1 MSAPFSLLDL
11 APGTGG
17 QAMFGRIVSMATAA
31 ALFPAVTA
39 VSAQDIKTGA
49 PAPEAKPAPTPTNAG
64 PPPAAA
70 FAQLP
75 FIEAP
80 SLSPDGTRIAARIA
94 VQGKMRLA
102 IIPLADTT
110 QLKLLDPGDFELR
123 SWKWVN
129 NDWLVLQAG
138 EMQPVEG
145 DSWYVSRAF
154 GVRADGGKINVLAM
168 PTTGQNGADIL
179 WIARDG
185 SPHALIA
192 MQNSIYAN
200 DENFWPQV
208 RDFDVSTGKS
218 KIVQN
223 STTDVMDWY
232 ADTAGTVRMG
242 VAYDDDRRSYRTLY
256 RAQAGGPLK
265 PIQRAVAKG
274 STLSTLPALILPQ
287 SGKAIAIDDADGFDA
302 IYDFD
307 LDAMKIGTKIF
318 DAPGY
323 DVDGHVLDP
332 TGTKLLGFQYTD
344 TRSRTKWL
352 DPTLAQIQADLD
364 KAVPNLWPDI
374 VSWSNDLSVL
384 IVHIGAADSA
394 GAYYLY
400 RPANG
405 HMSVFATINAT
416 LGTKAY
422 APVKTVRYTAR
433 DGTEMSAVLTLPRA
447 REAKDLPL
455 ILMPHGGPAARD
467 DEEWDWW
474 AQFIASRGYAV
485 LQPNY
490 RGSTGFGTHFNK
502 LGEGQWGLK
511 MQDDLVDAVGWA
523 AKQGIVDPK
532 RVCIVGG
539 SYGGYAAFR
548 AAQRDKGVYRCAV
561 SFAGVSDMTAM
572 LRYDGSFLNGGR
584 QKDYLRKQAPDLKAV
599 SPINFAADFSTPILI
614 MHGKAD
620 QVVPVKQSREMVER
634 LKAAG
639 ATYRYVEQPLG
650 DHHFTRQA
658 DRLQFLQELEAFLAK
673 YNPS

>member
-1 MSAPFSLLDL
+1 MLR
-11 APGTGG
+11 
-17 QAMFGRIVSMATAA
+17 RIVLAAAAA
-31 ALFPAVTA
+31 ALLPSFTAAV
-39 VSAQDIKTGA
+39 AQD
-49 PAPEAKPAPTPTNAG
+49 AKPAPPTTPSANAG
-64 PPPAAA
+64 PPPAEA

-75 FIEAP
+75 FIESP
-80 SLSPDGTRIAARIA
+80 VLSPDGTRIAARLA

-102 IIPLADTT
+102 IIPVGDAAKT
-110 QLKLLDPGDFELR
+110 KLIDPGDFNLDGW
-123 SWKWVN
+123 SWVN
-129 NDWLVLQAG
+129 NDWLLLRAG

-145 DSWYVSRAF
+145 DSWYIRRAF
-154 GVRADGGKINVLAM
+154 GVRADGGKINVLAI
-168 PTTGQNGADIL
+168 PTTGQQGADVL
-179 WIARDG
+179 WVARDG

-192 MQNSIYAN
+192 MQNSIYL

-218 KIVQN
+218 KIVQS
-223 STTDVMDWY
+223 STADVMDWY

-242 VAYDDDRRSYRTLY
+242 VAYDDDRRSRRLLY
-256 RAQAGGPLK
+256 RSQTGGPLK
-265 PIQRAVAKG
+265 TIDRAEKG
-274 STLSTLPALILPQ
+274 RSLNTAPALILPQ
-287 SGKAIAIDDADGFDA
+287 SGKAIAIDDDDGFDA
-302 IYDFD
+302 VYDFD
-307 LDAMKIGTKIF
+307 LDTMKIGAKIF
-318 DAPGY
+318 DSPGH
-323 DVDGHVLDP
+323 DVDGPFLDP
-332 TGTKLLGFQYTD
+332 TGTKLMGYQYTD
-344 TRSRTKWL
+344 TRTRTKWL
-352 DPTLAQIQADLD
+352 DPTLAQVQADLD

-374 VSWSNDLSVL
+374 VSWSNDLSVM

-400 RPANG
+400 RPAQG
-405 HMSVFATINAT
+405 HMSIFATLNDT
-416 LGTKAY
+416 LGTRAY

-433 DGTEMSAVLTLPRA
+433 DGTEMSAVLTLPKG

-455 ILMPHGGPAARD
+455 ILMPHGGPAVRD

-490 RGSTGFGTHFNK
+490 RGSTGFGTKFNK

-523 AKQGIVDPK
+523 AKQGIADPK
-532 RVCIVGG
+532 RVCIVGA

-584 QKDYLRKQAPDLKAV
+584 NKDYLRKQAPDLKAV

-620 QVVPVKQSREMVER
+620 QVVPVKQSREMVEK

>member
-1 MSAPFSLLDL
+1 
-11 APGTGG
+11 
-17 QAMFGRIVSMATAA
+17 
-31 ALFPAVTA
+31 
-39 VSAQDIKTGA
+39 
-49 PAPEAKPAPTPTNAG
+49 
-64 PPPAAA
+64 
-70 FAQLP
+70 
-75 FIEAP
+75 
-80 SLSPDGTRIAARIA
+80 
-94 VQGKMRLA
+94 
-102 IIPLADTT
+102 
-110 QLKLLDPGDFELR
+110 
-123 SWKWVN
+123 
-129 NDWLVLQAG
+129 
-138 EMQPVEG
+138 
-145 DSWYVSRAF
+145 
-154 GVRADGGKINVLAM
+154 
-168 PTTGQNGADIL
+168 L

-192 MQNSIYAN
+192 MQNSIYM
-200 DENFWPQV
+200 DENYWPQV

-218 KIVQN
+218 KIVQS
-223 STTDVMDWY
+223 STTNVMSWF

-242 VAYDDDRRSYRTLY
+242 VAYDDDRRTYRTLY
-256 RAQAGGPLK
+256 RAQAGGSLK
-265 PIQRAVAKG
+265 TIDRAIKG
-274 STLSTLPALILPQ
+274 SSLSTLPALILPQ
-287 SGKAIAIDDADGFDA
+287 SGKAIAIDDDDGFDA
-302 IYDFD
+302 VYDFD
-307 LDAMKIGTKIF
+307 LDTMKIGAKIF
-318 DAPGY
+318 DSPGY
-323 DVDGHVLDP
+323 DVDGPFLDP
-332 TGTKLLGFQYTD
+332 TGTKMMGFQYTD

-352 DPTLAQIQADLD
+352 DPTLAQVQADLD

-374 VSWSNDLSVL
+374 VSWSNDLSVM

-400 RPANG
+400 RPAQG
-405 HMSVFATINAT
+405 HMSIFATLNDT
-416 LGTKAY
+416 LGTKSY
-422 APVKTVRYTAR
+422 APVKTIRYAAR
-433 DGTEMSAVLTLPRA
+433 DGTEMSAVLTLPKG
-447 REAKDLPL
+447 REAKNLPL
-455 ILMPHGGPAARD
+455 ILMPHGGPAVRD

-474 AQFIASRGYAV
+474 SEFMASRGYAV
-485 LQPNY
+485 LKPNY
-490 RGSTGFGTHFNK
+490 RGSTGFGTKFNK

-523 AKQGIVDPK
+523 AKQGIADPK
-532 RVCIVGG
+532 RVCIVGA

-584 QKDYLRKQAPDLKAV
+584 NKDYLRKQAPDLKAV

-650 DHHFTRQA
+650 DYHFTRQA

>member
-1 MSAPFSLLDL
+1 M
-11 APGTGG
+11 
-17 QAMFGRIVSMATAA
+17 MFGRIALTAAAVASLSSMTAASAQDTAKIVSDATPAPATAA
-31 ALFPAVTA
+31 
-39 VSAQDIKTGA
+39 
-49 PAPEAKPAPTPTNAG
+49 

-75 FIEAP
+75 FIESP
-80 SLSPDGTRIAARIA
+80 VLSPDGTRIAARIA

-102 IIPLADTT
+102 IIPIGDVAKM
-110 QLKLLDPGDFELR
+110 KLIDPGDFNLDGW
-123 SWKWVN
+123 SWVN
-129 NDWLVLQAG
+129 NDWLLLRAG

-145 DSWYVSRAF
+145 DSWYIRRAF
-154 GVRADGGKINVLAM
+154 GVRADGGKINVLAI
-168 PTTGQNGADIL
+168 PTTGQQGADVL
-179 WIARDG
+179 WVARDG

-192 MQNSIYAN
+192 MQNSIYM
-200 DENFWPQV
+200 DDNFWPQV

-218 KIVQN
+218 KIVQS
-223 STTDVMDWY
+223 STADVMDWY

-242 VAYDDDRRSYRTLY
+242 VAYDDDRRSRRLLY
-256 RAQAGGPLK
+256 RSQAGGPLK
-265 PIQRAVAKG
+265 TIDRAEKG
-274 STLSTLPALILPQ
+274 RSLNTAPALILPQ
-287 SGKAIAIDDADGFDA
+287 SGKAIAIDDDDGFDA
-302 IYDFD
+302 VYDFD
-307 LDAMKIGTKIF
+307 LDTMKIGAKIF
-318 DAPGY
+318 DSPGY
-323 DVDGHVLDP
+323 DVDGPFLDP
-332 TGTKLLGFQYTD
+332 TGTKLMGYQYTD
-344 TRSRTKWL
+344 TRTRTKWL
-352 DPTLAQIQADLD
+352 DPTLAQVQADLD

-374 VSWSNDLSVL
+374 VSWSNDLSVM

-400 RPANG
+400 RPAQG
-405 HMSVFATINAT
+405 HMSIFATLNDT
-416 LGTKAY
+416 LGTRAY
-422 APVKTVRYTAR
+422 APVKTIRYTAR
-433 DGTEMSAVLTLPRA
+433 DGTEMSAVLTLPKG
-447 REAKDLPL
+447 REAKNLPL
-455 ILMPHGGPAARD
+455 ILMPHGGPAVRD

-474 AQFIASRGYAV
+474 SQFMASRGYAV

-490 RGSTGFGTHFNK
+490 RGSTGFGTKFNK

-523 AKQGIVDPK
+523 AKQAIADPK
-532 RVCIVGG
+532 RVCIAGA

-548 AAQRDKGVYRCAV
+548 AAQRDKGIYRCAV
-561 SFAGVSDMTAM
+561 SFAGVSDMAAM

-584 QKDYLRKQAPDLKAV
+584 NKDYLRKQAPDLKAV

-620 QVVPVKQSREMVER
+620 QVVPVKQSREMVEK

>member
-1 MSAPFSLLDL
+1 
-11 APGTGG
+11 
-17 QAMFGRIVSMATAA
+17 MFGRIVSIAAAA
-31 ALFPAVTA
+31 ALFPAITA
-39 VSAQDIKTGA
+39 VSAQDSKPAA
-49 PAPEAKPAPTPTNAG
+49 PALEAKSGPTNAG
-64 PPPAAA
+64 PLPASA

-80 SLSPDGTRIAARIA
+80 SLSPDGTRVAARIA

-110 QLKLLDPGDFELR
+110 KLKLLDPGDFELT

-129 NDWLVLQAG
+129 NDWLLLRAG

-154 GVRADGGKINVLAM
+154 GVRADGGKINVLAT
-168 PTTGQNGADIL
+168 PTAGQNGANIL

-218 KIVQN
+218 KIVQGSMTN
-223 STTDVMDWY
+223 VMDWY

-242 VAYDDDRRSYRTLY
+242 IAYDDDRRSYRTLY
-256 RAQAGGPLK
+256 RTQAGDSLK
-265 PIQRAVAKG
+265 TIARTTGKG

-307 LDAMKIGTKIF
+307 LDTMKIGTKIF

-323 DVDGHVLDP
+323 DIDGHVLDP
-332 TGTKLLGFQYTD
+332 AGTKIIGFRYTD
-344 TRSRTKWL
+344 TRSHTKWL
-352 DPTLAQIQADLD
+352 DPTLAQVQADLD

-400 RPANG
+400 RPADG
-405 HMSVFATINAT
+405 RMSVFATINAT
-416 LGTKAY
+416 LGTKTY

-433 DGTEMSAVLTLPRA
+433 DSTEMSAVLTLPRG
-447 REAKDLPL
+447 REAKNLPL
-455 ILMPHGGPAARD
+455 ILMPHGGPGVRD

-474 AQFIASRGYAV
+474 AQFLASRGYAV

-523 AKQGIVDPK
+523 TKQGIADPR

-561 SFAGVSDMTAM
+561 SFAGISDMTAM

-584 QKDYLRKQAPDLKAV
+584 NKDNLRKQAPDLKAV

-658 DRLQFLQELEAFLAK
+658 DRLQFLEELETFLAK

>member
-1 MSAPFSLLDL
+1 
-11 APGTGG
+11 
-17 QAMFGRIVSMATAA
+17 MFGRIVSIAA
-31 ALFPAVTA
+31 AAVLFPAITA
-39 VSAQDIKTGA
+39 VSAQDAKPSA
-49 PAPEAKPAPTPTNAG
+49 PAPEAKPAPANAG
-64 PPPAAA
+64 PPAAAA

-80 SLSPDGTRIAARIA
+80 SLSPDGTRVAARIA

-110 QLKLLDPGDFELR
+110 KAKLLDPGDFELT
-123 SWKWVN
+123 SLQWVN
-129 NDWLVLQAG
+129 NDWLLLRAG
-138 EMQPVEG
+138 EMQPVDG

-192 MQNSIYAN
+192 MQNSIYM

-218 KIVQN
+218 KIVQS
-223 STTDVMDWY
+223 STTNVMDWY

-242 VAYDDDRRSYRTLY
+242 TAYDDDRRSYRTLY

-287 SGKAIAIDDADGFDA
+287 SGKAIAVDDADGFDA
-302 IYDFD
+302 VYDFD
-307 LDAMKIGTKIF
+307 LDTMKIGAKIF

-323 DVDGHVLDP
+323 DVDAPFLDP
-332 TGTKLLGFQYTD
+332 TGTKMMGFQYTD
-344 TRSRTKWL
+344 TRTRTKWL
-352 DPTLAQIQADLD
+352 DPTLAQVQADLD

-400 RPANG
+400 RPADG
-405 HMSVFATINAT
+405 RMSVFATINAT
-416 LGTKAY
+416 LGTKTY

-433 DGTEMSAVLTLPRA
+433 DGTEMSAVLTLPKG
-447 REAKDLPL
+447 REAKNLPL
-455 ILMPHGGPAARD
+455 ILMPHGGPAVRD

-474 AQFIASRGYAV
+474 AQFLASRGYAV

-523 AKQGIVDPK
+523 AKQGIADSK
-532 RVCIVGG
+532 RICIVGG

-548 AAQRDKGVYRCAV
+548 AAQRDKGIYRCAV
-561 SFAGVSDMTAM
+561 SFAGISDMTAM

-584 QKDYLRKQAPDLKAV
+584 DKDYLRKQAPDLKAV
-599 SPINFAADFSTPILI
+599 SPINFAPEFSTPILI
-614 MHGKAD
+614 VHGKAD
-620 QVVPVKQSREMVER
+620 QVVPVKQSREIVER

-650 DHHFTRQA
+650 DHHLTRQA
-658 DRLQFLQELEAFLAK
+658 DRLQFLEELEAFLAK

>member
-1 MSAPFSLLDL
+1 MLR
-11 APGTGG
+11 
-17 QAMFGRIVSMATAA
+17 RIVLAAAAVALLPSFTAA
-31 ALFPAVTA
+31 I
-39 VSAQDIKTGA
+39 AQD
-49 PAPEAKPAPTPTNAG
+49 AKPAPPTPPSANTG
-64 PPPAAA
+64 PPPAEA

-75 FIEAP
+75 FIESPA
-80 SLSPDGTRIAARIA
+80 LSPDGTRIAARVA

-102 IIPLADTT
+102 IIPIGDAAKI
-110 QLKLLDPGDFELR
+110 KLIDPGDFDLIGW
-123 SWKWVN
+123 SWVN
-129 NDWLVLQAG
+129 NDWLLLRAG

-145 DSWYVSRAF
+145 DSWYIRRAF
-154 GVRADGGKINVLAM
+154 SVRADGGKIYALTT
-168 PTTGQNGADIL
+168 PTTGQQGDDVL
-179 WIARDG
+179 WVARDG

-192 MQNSIYAN
+192 MQNSIYM

-218 KIVQN
+218 KIVQS
-223 STTDVMDWY
+223 STTNVMSWF

-242 VAYDDDRRSYRTLY
+242 IAYDDDRRSYRTLY
-256 RAQAGGPLK
+256 RAQAGGSLK
-265 PIQRAVAKG
+265 TIDRAIKG
-274 STLSTLPALILPQ
+274 SSLSTLPALILPQ
-287 SGKAIAIDDADGFDA
+287 SGKAIAIDDDDGFDA
-302 IYDFD
+302 VYDFD
-307 LDAMKIGTKIF
+307 LDTMKIGAKIF
-318 DAPGY
+318 DSPGY
-323 DVDGHVLDP
+323 DVDGPFLDP
-332 TGTKLLGFQYTD
+332 TGTKLMGFQYTD

-352 DPTLAQIQADLD
+352 DPTLAQVQADLD

-400 RPANG
+400 RPAEG
-405 HMSVFATINAT
+405 RMSIFATLNDT
-416 LGTKAY
+416 LGTKTY
-422 APVKTVRYTAR
+422 APVKTIRYTAR
-433 DGTEMSAVLTLPRA
+433 DGTEMSAVLTLPKG
-447 REAKDLPL
+447 REAKNLPL
-455 ILMPHGGPAARD
+455 ILMPHGGPAVRD

-490 RGSTGFGTHFNK
+490 RGSTGFGTKFNK

-523 AKQGIVDPK
+523 AKQGIADPK

-561 SFAGVSDMTAM
+561 SFAGVSDMAAM

-584 QKDYLRKQAPDLKAV
+584 NKDYLRKQAPDLKAV

-614 MHGKAD
+614 MHGKTD

>member
-1 MSAPFSLLDL
+1 
-11 APGTGG
+11 
-17 QAMFGRIVSMATAA
+17 MFGRIVSIAALA
-31 ALFPAVTA
+31 ALFPAITA
-39 VSAQDIKTGA
+39 VSAQDAKPSA
-49 PAPEAKPAPTPTNAG
+49 PAPEAKPAPANAG
-64 PPPAAA
+64 PPTAAA

-80 SLSPDGTRIAARIA
+80 SLSPDGTRVAARIA

-110 QLKLLDPGDFELR
+110 KLKLLDPGDFELIG
-123 SWKWVN
+123 WKWVN
-129 NDWLVLQAG
+129 NDWLLLSTG

-154 GVRADGGKINVLAM
+154 GVRADGGKINALAM

-192 MQNSIYAN
+192 MQNSIYM

-218 KIVQN
+218 KIVQSSITN
-223 STTDVMDWY
+223 VMDWY

-242 VAYDDDRRSYRTLY
+242 IVYDDDRRSYRTLY
-256 RAQAGGPLK
+256 RAQPGAPLK
-265 PIQRAVAKG
+265 PIQRVLAKG

-287 SGKAIAIDDADGFDA
+287 SGKAIAVDDADGFDA
-302 IYDFD
+302 VYDFD
-307 LDAMKIGTKIF
+307 LDTMKIGAKIF

-323 DVDGHVLDP
+323 DVGGPFLDP
-332 TGTKLLGFQYTD
+332 TGTKMMGFQYTD
-344 TRSRTKWL
+344 TRTRTKWL
-352 DPTLAQIQADLD
+352 DPTLAQVQADLD

-384 IVHIGAADSA
+384 LVHIGAADSA

-400 RPANG
+400 RPPDG
-405 HMSVFATINAT
+405 RMSVFATINAT
-416 LGTKAY
+416 LGTKTY

-433 DGTEMSAVLTLPRA
+433 DGTEMSAVLTLPKG
-447 REAKDLPL
+447 REAKNLPL
-455 ILMPHGGPAARD
+455 ILMPHGGPAVRD

-474 AQFIASRGYAV
+474 AQFLASRGYAV

-523 AKQGIVDPK
+523 TKQGIADSK

-548 AAQRDKGVYRCAV
+548 AAQRDKGIYRCAV
-561 SFAGVSDMTAM
+561 SFAGISDMTAM

-584 QKDYLRKQAPDLKAV
+584 NKDYLRKQAPDLKSV
-599 SPINFAADFSTPILI
+599 SPIYFATEFSTPILI

-639 ATYRYVEQPLG
+639 AVYRYVEQPLG
-650 DHHFTRQA
+650 DHHLTRQA
-658 DRLQFLQELEAFLAK
+658 DRLQFLEELEAFLAK
-673 YNPS
+673 YNPA

>member
-1 MSAPFSLLDL
+1 
-11 APGTGG
+11 
-17 QAMFGRIVSMATAA
+17 MFGRFRSIAAAA
-31 ALFPAVTA
+31 ALFPAITA
-39 VSAQDIKTGA
+39 ASAQEAKPTT
-49 PAPEAKPAPTPTNAG
+49 PAPEAKPAPTDAS

-70 FAQLP
+70 FARLP

-80 SLSPDGTRIAARIA
+80 SLSPDGTRVAARIA
-94 VQGKMRLA
+94 IQGKMRLA

-110 QLKLLDPGDFELR
+110 KLKLLDPGEFEL
-123 SWKWVN
+123 SGLQWVN
-129 NDWLVLQAG
+129 NDWLLLRVGQ
-138 EMQPVEG
+138 MQPVEG
-145 DSWYVSRAF
+145 DSWYVSRALSI
-154 GVRADGGKINVLAM
+154 RADGGKINALAM

-179 WIARDG
+179 WVARDG

-192 MQNSIYAN
+192 MQNSIYM

-218 KIVQN
+218 KIVQSSMTN
-223 STTDVMDWY
+223 VMDWY

-242 VAYDDDRRSYRTLY
+242 VAYDDDRRSYRLLY
-256 RAQAGGPLK
+256 RNQPGAALK
-265 PIQRAVAKG
+265 TIDRAAKG
-274 STLSTLPALILPQ
+274 SSLSTLPALILPQ
-287 SGKAIAIDDADGFDA
+287 SGKAVAIDDADGFDA
-302 IYDFD
+302 VYDFD
-307 LDAMKIGTKIF
+307 LDTMKIGTKIF
-318 DAPGY
+318 DSPGY
-323 DVDGHVLDP
+323 DVGAPFLDP
-332 TGTKLLGFQYTD
+332 TGTKLMGFQYTD

-352 DPTLAQIQADLD
+352 DPTLAQVQADLD

-400 RPANG
+400 RPADG
-405 HMSVFATINAT
+405 RMSVFATINAS
-416 LGTKAY
+416 LGTKTY

-433 DGTEMSAVLTLPRA
+433 DGVEMSAVLTLPKG
-447 REAKDLPL
+447 REAKNLPL
-455 ILMPHGGPAARD
+455 ILMPHGGPAVRD

-474 AQFIASRGYAV
+474 AQFVASRGYAV

-490 RGSTGFGTHFNK
+490 RGSTGFGTKFNK

-523 AKQGIVDPK
+523 AKQGIADPK

-584 QKDYLRKQAPDLKAV
+584 SKDYLRAQAPDLKAV
-599 SPINFAADFSTPILI
+599 SPINFAADFSMPILI

-620 QVVPVKQSREMVER
+620 QVVPVKQSREMVEK
-634 LKAAG
+634 LKAVG

-650 DHHFTRQA
+650 DHHLTREA

-673 YNPS
+673 YNPAN

>member
-1 MSAPFSLLDL
+1 M
-11 APGTGG
+11 
-17 QAMFGRIVSMATAA
+17 MFGRIALTAA
-31 ALFPAVTA
+31 AVVSVSSMTA
-39 VSAQDIKTGA
+39 ASAQDTAKTVSD
-49 PAPEAKPAPTPTNAG
+49 AKPAPANAG
-64 PPPAAA
+64 PPPAEA

-75 FIEAP
+75 FIESP
-80 SLSPDGTRIAARIA
+80 VLSPDGTRIAARVA
-94 VQGKMRLA
+94 LQGKMRLA
-102 IIPLADTT
+102 IIPVGDADKI
-110 QLKLLDPGDFELR
+110 KLIDPGNFNLD
-123 SWKWVN
+123 SWSWVN
-129 NDWLVLQAG
+129 NDWLLLRAG

-145 DSWYVSRAF
+145 DSWYIRRAF
-154 GVRADGGKINVLAM
+154 GVRADGGKINLLAI
-168 PTTGQNGADIL
+168 PTTGQQGADVL
-179 WIARDG
+179 WVARDG

-192 MQNSIYAN
+192 MQNSVYM

-218 KIVQN
+218 KLVQS
-223 STTDVMDWY
+223 STTNVMSWF

-242 VAYDDDRRSYRTLY
+242 IAYDDDRRSYRTLY
-256 RAQAGGPLK
+256 RAQAGGSLK
-265 PIQRAVAKG
+265 TIDRAIKG
-274 STLSTLPALILPQ
+274 SSLSTLPALILPQ
-287 SGKAIAIDDADGFDA
+287 SGKAIAIDDDDGFDA
-302 IYDFD
+302 VYDFD
-307 LDAMKIGTKIF
+307 LDTMKIGAKIF
-318 DAPGY
+318 DSPGY
-323 DVDGHVLDP
+323 DVDGPFLDP
-332 TGTKLLGFQYTD
+332 TGTKLMGFQYTD

-352 DPTLAQIQADLD
+352 DPTLAQVQADLD

-374 VSWSNDLSVL
+374 VSWSNDLSVM
-384 IVHIGAADSA
+384 IVHIGGADSA

-400 RPANG
+400 RPALG
-405 HMSVFATINAT
+405 HMSIFATLNDT
-416 LGTKAY
+416 LGTKTY
-422 APVKTVRYTAR
+422 APVKTIRYTAR
-433 DGTEMSAVLTLPRA
+433 DGTEMSAVLTLPRG
-447 REAKDLPL
+447 REAKNLPL
-455 ILMPHGGPAARD
+455 ILMPHGGPAVRD

-490 RGSTGFGTHFNK
+490 RGSTGFGTKFNK

-523 AKQGIVDPK
+523 AKQGIADPK

-584 QKDYLRKQAPDLKAV
+584 NKDYLRKQAPDLKAV

>member
-1 MSAPFSLLDL
+1 MFRRIALAAAMAALL
-11 APGTGG
+11 PS
-17 QAMFGRIVSMATAA
+17 FTAA
-31 ALFPAVTA
+31 V
-39 VSAQDIKTGA
+39 AQDAKSSA
-49 PAPEAKPAPTPTNAG
+49 PAPASSG

-102 IIPLADTT
+102 IIPVDDVAKM
-110 QLKLLDPGDFELR
+110 KLINPGDFDLIGW
-123 SWKWVN
+123 SWVN
-129 NDWLVLQAG
+129 NDWLLLRAG
-138 EMQPVEG
+138 EMQPVDG
-145 DSWYVSRAF
+145 DSWYIRRAF
-154 GVRADGGKINVLAM
+154 SVRADGGKINALAM
-168 PTTGQNGADIL
+168 PTTGQRGDDVL
-179 WIARDG
+179 WVARDG

-192 MQNSIYAN
+192 MQNSIYA

-218 KIVQN
+218 KLVQS
-223 STTDVMDWY
+223 STTFVMNWY

-242 VAYDDDRRSYRTLY
+242 VAYDDDQRSSRVLYRT
-256 RAQAGGPLK
+256 QPGGALK
-265 PIQRAVAKG
+265 TIERTGKG
-274 STLSTLPALILPQ
+274 RSLNTLPALILPQ
-287 SGKAIAIDDADGFDA
+287 SGKAIAIDDDDGFDA
-302 IYDFD
+302 VYDFD
-307 LDAMKIGTKIF
+307 LDTMKIGAKIF

-323 DVDGHVLDP
+323 DVDGPFLDP
-332 TGTKLLGFQYTD
+332 SGTKLMGYQYTD
-344 TRSRTKWL
+344 TRTRTKWL
-352 DPTLAQIQADLD
+352 DPKLAEVQADLD

-400 RPANG
+400 RPAAG
-405 HMSVFATINAT
+405 RMSIFATINEA

-422 APVKTVRYTAR
+422 APVKTVRFSAR
-433 DGTEMSAVLTLPRA
+433 DGTEMSAVLTSPKGRD
-447 REAKDLPL
+447 AKNLPL
-455 ILMPHGGPAARD
+455 ILMPHGGPGVRD

-474 AQFIASRGYAV
+474 AQFLASRGYAV

-490 RGSTGFGTHFNK
+490 RGSTGFGTKFYK
-502 LGEGQWGLK
+502 LGDGQWGLK
-511 MQDDLVDAVGWA
+511 MQDDLVDAVAWA
-523 AKQGIVDPK
+523 AKEGIADPK

-572 LRYDGSFLNGGR
+572 LRYDGSFLNGNSA
-584 QKDYLRKQAPDLKAV
+584 KDFLRTKAPDLKAV
-599 SPINFAADFSTPILI
+599 SPINFATSFSTPILI

-620 QVVPVKQSREMVER
+620 QTVPVKQSREMVER

-639 ATYRYVEQPLG
+639 ATYRYVEQPEG

-673 YNPS
+673 YNPA

>member
-1 MSAPFSLLDL
+1 MLR
-11 APGTGG
+11 
-17 QAMFGRIVSMATAA
+17 RIVLAAAAA
-31 ALFPAVTA
+31 ALLPSFTAAV
-39 VSAQDIKTGA
+39 AQDTK
-49 PAPEAKPAPTPTNAG
+49 PAAPTPPSANAG
-64 PPPAAA
+64 PPPVEA

-75 FIEAP
+75 FIESP
-80 SLSPDGTRIAARIA
+80 VLSPDGTRIAARIA

-102 IIPLADTT
+102 IIPVGDASK
-110 QLKLLDPGDFELR
+110 LKLIDPGDFNLDGW
-123 SWKWVN
+123 SWVN
-129 NDWLVLQAG
+129 NDWLLLRAG

-145 DSWYVSRAF
+145 DSWYIRRAF
-154 GVRADGGKINVLAM
+154 GVRADGGKINVLAT
-168 PTTGQNGADIL
+168 PTTGQQGADVL
-179 WIARDG
+179 WVARDG
-185 SPHALIA
+185 SPHVLIA
-192 MQNSIYAN
+192 MQNSIYM

-218 KIVQN
+218 KIVQSSMTN
-223 STTDVMDWY
+223 VMSWF

-242 VAYDDDRRSYRTLY
+242 IAYDDDRRSSRTLY
-256 RAQAGGPLK
+256 RNQPGGPLK
-265 PIQRAVAKG
+265 TIDRAVGKG
-274 STLSTLPALILPQ
+274 SSLKTIPALILPQ
-287 SGKAIAIDDADGFDA
+287 SGKAIAVDDDDGFDA
-302 IYDFD
+302 VYDFD
-307 LDAMKIGTKIF
+307 LDTMKIGTKIF
-318 DAPGY
+318 DSPGY
-323 DVDGHVLDP
+323 DVDGPFLDP
-332 TGTKLLGFQYTD
+332 TGTKLMGYQYTD
-344 TRSRTKWL
+344 TRTRTKWL
-352 DPTLAQIQADLD
+352 DSTLAQVQADLD

-374 VSWSNDLSVL
+374 VSWSNDLSVM

-400 RPANG
+400 RPALG
-405 HMSVFATINAT
+405 HMQIFATLNDT
-416 LGTKAY
+416 LGTRAY

-433 DGTEMSAVLTLPRA
+433 DGTEMSAVLTLPKGRD
-447 REAKDLPL
+447 AKNLPL
-455 ILMPHGGPAARD
+455 ILMPHGGPGARD

-474 AQFIASRGYAV
+474 VQFLASRGYAV

-490 RGSTGFGTHFNK
+490 RGSTGFGTKFYK

-523 AKQGIVDPK
+523 AKQGIADPK

-561 SFAGVSDMTAM
+561 SFAGVSDMSAM
-572 LRYDGSFLNGGR
+572 LRYDGSFLNGNSA
-584 QKDYLRKQAPDLKAV
+584 KDFLRSKAPDLKAV

-634 LKAAG
+634 LKATG